1 MRPMELSGR
10 RVLITG
16 ATGGI
21 GNAIARA
28 LHARGAHVIVSGR
41 RGAVLDE
48 LRASLGDRV
57 EVVEADL
64 SRPEDVDALMERV
77 APLDV
82 LVANAA
88 LPASGRLVTF
98 APDEIER
105 ALEVNL
111 HVPIRMARDLVP
123 QMLER
128 GSGHLVFVSSMSG
141 KIASGGG
148 TVYSAT
154 KFGLRGFAE
163 ALRDELH
170 GTGVGVTV
178 VYPGFIRDAG
188 MFAEAAVELPR
199 YAGTRSP
206 EQVAEGVISG
216 IEKNRGT
223 VEVAPLSVRA
233 SGLLAAAAPGAVA
246 AFARRLGAAEVAEKL
261 AEGQRDKR

>member
-1 MRPMELSGR
+1 MELTGR
-10 RVLITG
+10 RVLVTG

-21 GNAIARA
+21 GHAIARA

-41 RGAVLDE
+41 RAAALEE
-48 LRASLGDRV
+48 LQAALGDRA
-57 EVVEADL
+57 ELVEADL
-64 SRPEDVDALMERV
+64 AQPADVDALMERA

-98 APDEIER
+98 TPDEIQR

-111 HVPIRMARDLVP
+111 HVPVRMARELVP

-128 GSGHLVFVSSMSG
+128 GSGHLVFISSMSG

-148 TVYSAT
+148 SVYSAT
-154 KFGLRGFAE
+154 KFGLRGFAD

-170 GTGVGVTV
+170 GTGVGVTT

-206 EQVAEGVISG
+206 QQVAEGVVAG
-216 IEKNRGT
+216 IEKNRGN
-223 VEVAPLSVRA
+223 VEVAPLSVRF
-233 SGLLAAAAPGAVA
+233 SGLLAAAAPDTVA